1 MVLKYFQDKQIQAQ
15 RAEKS
20 EEQRMKKIA
29 SIIAKEIKN
38 FWGDVH
44 KVIQKKSKF
53 KHLAYF
59 TAYFSW
65 LSLKTRLYWRR
76 KRD

>member
-20 EEQRMKKIA
+20 EEQRMRKIA

-44 KVIQKKSKF
+44 KVMLKKVDIN
-53 KHLAYF
+53 
-59 TAYFSW
+59 SW
-65 LSLKTRLYWRR
+65 LTKQLVSVG
-76 KRD
+76 

>member
-44 KVIQKKSKF
+44 KVIQNKEN
-53 KHLAYF
+53 LN
-59 TAYFSW
+59 TW
-65 LSLKTRLYWRR
+65 LILRHISVG
-76 KRD
+76 